1 MDNLDISIEALKK
14 CFDSERMSF
23 LIEKFSQIGRDE
35 YGGVTRLAF
44 SKEDLK
50 AREEFIRILESDL
63 HVTIRT
69 DTLGNI
75 FARREGRQPDL
86 PIIMTGSHLDSVR
99 NGGKFDGP
107 AGILSSFEA
116 FRVMD
121 YLGIETEHPY
131 EIVVFTSE
139 EPNTFGIST
148 LGSRGVTGNLR
159 KSDLEGLRDDQG
171 NDLPGSLSFI
181 GGDFNR
187 IGDAVF
193 KPGAVEYFV
202 ELHIEQMPYLEREK
216 KDIGIVSGVTGIY
229 RERIDVKGIASHCGT
244 TPMDE
249 RSDALCA
256 ASEIILALEAAA
268 RKEKG
273 KAVATVGHITVF
285 PNSTNITPGLV
296 EMDVEIRS
304 YYPDSIQRIIAAVNS
319 ALSVLQKER
328 KVKIDEKV
336 LYETQPAA
344 FSQVVREAIRD
355 SANFLGLRT
364 KDLIS
369 MAGHD
374 AAHMNRICQSGMIFI
389 PCKGGIS
396 HSPGEWTESENL
408 VKGAECLL
416 KTLLT
421 LDNPLRLNVGVY

>member
-1 MDNLDISIEALKK
+1 MDNLDISVEDLKK
-14 CFDSERMSF
+14 YFDSERISF

-50 AREEFIRILESDL
+50 AREEFIKMLGSDL
-63 HVTIRT
+63 HVNIRT

-75 FARREGRQPDL
+75 FARREGRQPGL
-86 PIIMTGSHLDSVR
+86 PVIMTGSHLDSVR

-107 AGILSSFEA
+107 AGVFSSFEA
-116 FRVMD
+116 FRAMD

-148 LGSRGVTGNLR
+148 LGSRGVAGRLR
-159 KSDLEGLRDDQG
+159 KADLEGLRDDQG
-171 NDLPGSLSFI
+171 NDFPGSLSFI

-187 IGDAVF
+187 IEDAVL

-229 RERIDVKGIASHCGT
+229 RERIDVKGMASHCGT

-249 RSDALCA
+249 RNDALCA

-268 RKEKG
+268 RKENG

-296 EMDVEIRS
+296 EMDMEIRS
-304 YYPDSIQRIIAAVNS
+304 YYPDSIQRIIAVVNS
-319 ALSVLQKER
+319 AHSVLQKER
-328 KVKIDEKV
+328 KVQIDQKV

-344 FSQVVREAIRD
+344 FSPVVREAIRD
-355 SANFLGLRT
+355 SANSLGLRT

-374 AAHMNRICQSGMIFI
+374 AAHMNSITESGMIFI
-389 PCKGGIS
+389 PCKGGVS
-396 HSPGEWTESENL
+396 HCPGEWTESENL

-421 LDNPLRLNVGVY
+421 LDKKTQGD

>member
-1 MDNLDISIEALKK
+1 MDNSDISIEALKK

-355 SANFLGLRT
+355 SANSLGLRT

>member
-1 MDNLDISIEALKK
+1 MDNLDISVEDLKK
-14 CFDSERMSF
+14 YFDSERISF

-50 AREEFIRILESDL
+50 AREEFIKMLGSDL
-63 HVTIRT
+63 HVNIRT

-86 PIIMTGSHLDSVR
+86 PVIMTGSHLDSVR

-107 AGILSSFEA
+107 AGVFSSFEA
-116 FRVMD
+116 FRAMD

-148 LGSRGVTGNLR
+148 LGSRGVAGRLR
-159 KSDLEGLRDDQG
+159 KADLEGLRDDQG
-171 NDLPGSLSFI
+171 NDLPGALSFI

-187 IGDAVF
+187 IEDAVL

-229 RERIDVKGIASHCGT
+229 RERIDVKGMASHCGT

-268 RKEKG
+268 RKENG

-304 YYPDSIQRIIAAVNS
+304 YYPDSIQRIITVVNS
-319 ALSVLQKER
+319 ALSVLQNER
-328 KVKIDEKV
+328 KVQIDQKV
-336 LYETQPAA
+336 LYET
-344 FSQVVREAIRD
+344 
-355 SANFLGLRT
+355 
-364 KDLIS
+364 
-369 MAGHD
+369 
-374 AAHMNRICQSGMIFI
+374 
-389 PCKGGIS
+389 
-396 HSPGEWTESENL
+396 
-408 VKGAECLL
+408 
-416 KTLLT
+416 
-421 LDNPLRLNVGVY
+421 